1 MACLQLDP
9 RLCVA
14 EPAPGDHFVAT
25 VRRRGGSIYDQIGN
39 YDMTTDDED
48 YERGI
53 NLMHGYLAE
62 ASWPGWLSKLLTHLV
77 RGLERYEQLLQAL
90 LEAKDGIKIY
100 VIVGEE

>member
-14 EPAPGDHFVAT
+14 ELAPGDHVVAT

-39 YDMTTDDED
+39 YDMTTDDE

-53 NLMHGYLAE
+53 NLMHGYLPE
-62 ASWPGWLSKLLTHLV
+62 ASWPGWLSKLLAHPV
-77 RGLERYEQLLQAL
+77 HRLENYEQLLQAL
-90 LEAKDGIKIY
+90 FEAKDAIKVY
-100 VIVGEE
+100 MVTGEE